1 MSVWETRRAT
11 QWASEASEQ
20 EYWLSYSDLMAGLL
34 MVFAL
39 LLLTALAHYGRLVEE
54 AGNVA
59 ATRTKIIA
67 VLDSLM
73 TADSSGITVDPITGA
88 VKFPDGVLF
97 AEGESTLQPEG
108 REQLRKFADAYFGVL
123 LGNEAVRRELKAIVI
138 EGHTNDNASYEYNL
152 DLSQRRAFSV
162 MTYLLQ
168 NVPQYE
174 RELKTYVTANG
185 RSFSSPIICTSEEV
199 YDYPCEPGTVDK
211 VKSRRIEI
219 LFRLKDEELIE
230 RIRQLLLVRS

>member
-1 MSVWETRRAT
+1 MDVWQTRTRR
-11 QWASEASEQ
+11 WGSETSEQ

-39 LLLTALAHYGRLVEE
+39 LLLAALAHHGRLVEE
-54 AGNVA
+54 AGDIA
-59 ATRTKIIA
+59 ATRTRIVA

-73 TADSSGITVDPITGA
+73 TADSSGITVDPISGA

-97 AEGESTLQPEG
+97 AQGQSTLQPAG
-108 REQLRKFADAYFGVL
+108 REQLKTFAESYFGVL
-123 LGNEAVRRELKAIVI
+123 LGNEQVRAELKSIVI
-138 EGHTNDNASYEYNL
+138 EGHTNDDASYEYNL

-168 NVPQYE
+168 NVPEYE
-174 RELKTYVTANG
+174 SELKTYVTANG
-185 RSFSSPIICTSEEV
+185 RSFSNPIRCESEAV

-219 LFRLKDEELIE
+219 LFRLKDEELLE
-230 RIRQLLLVRS
+230 RIRRMLEIRA

>member
-1 MSVWETRRAT
+1 MSIWGTRRAT

-39 LLLTALAHYGRLVEE
+39 LLLTALAHYGQLVEE

-97 AEGESTLQPEG
+97 AEGES
-108 REQLRKFADAYFGVL
+108 
-123 LGNEAVRRELKAIVI
+123 
-138 EGHTNDNASYEYNL
+138 
-152 DLSQRRAFSV
+152 
-162 MTYLLQ
+162 
-168 NVPQYE
+168 
-174 RELKTYVTANG
+174 
-185 RSFSSPIICTSEEV
+185 
-199 YDYPCEPGTVDK
+199 
-211 VKSRRIEI
+211 
-219 LFRLKDEELIE
+219 
-230 RIRQLLLVRS
+230 